1 MTTIKCSGGQDKEIK
16 FVEVDES
23 KGTLK
28 IFYTDFT
35 FDMYTDV
42 KIHVRG

>member
-16 FVEVDES
+16 FVEVDER
-23 KGTLK
+23 KGILK

-35 FDMYTDV
+35 FDTYPNT

>member
-1 MTTIKCSGGQDKEIK
+1 MTTIKCSSGADKEIK

-35 FDMYTDV
+35 FDMYTNV
-42 KIHVRG
+42 KVNVRG